1 MKYKWTVIEKA
12 FVHPQENKYIIFEL
26 QARNIKIIYDETVP
40 LHEFSEHGIQII
52 EEKYLKLG
60 GA

>member
-1 MKYKWTVIEKA
+1 VIEKA